1 MFAKTVVS
9 PKPTKCSLGTNL
21 REAAELLRLTAAPVP
36 VLDGSGKVAGL
47 LTVKGLARAILD
59 GISVDS
65 PINSYLEDAIIIN
78 GDTRVADLIGY
89 PLERIVIVDD
99 EGHLNGIISLEKMIE
114 NLLIQ
119 RDNVSGNLNAILA
132 ASNNCIISVDRTGL
146 ITYLNTKAGI
156 LLNVNIKVAVN
167 KPINQFIP
175 DSRLPEVARTGESEI
190 GQKFVFDNK
199 VFITN
204 RTPIILNGRIVGAVA
219 VFQDVTELQN
229 TLEELANVRNYK
241 EILETVIENDYDSI
255 VVVDQDGII
264 TMFNK
269 AYEQF
274 IGVPK
279 EKAIGYHVTDVI
291 ENTRMHIV
299 AKTGIAEMGELQKI
313 CGHEMICNRIPI
325 KKDGK
330 IWGALGKTMFRDV
343 REFTA
348 FAEKINKLQVELE
361 YYKDMVNKIQGTQY
375 SFEQIIGSSPELMEI
390 KAMAMRVAQSS
401 STILIRGESGTGKEL
416 FAHSIHYASPRK
428 NGPFIKVNCSAIPEN
443 LLESELFGYEEGA
456 FTGAKK
462 GGKLG
467 KFELANK
474 GTILLDEIGDM
485 AVNMQI
491 KLLRVLQEKEIERV
505 GGTTTIPID
514 VRVLA
519 ATNRSLEELIS
530 EGKFRLDLYY
540 RLNVVE
546 LRIPSLRQH
555 KSDLEELI
563 YFLLGKI
570 ATKMGCPVPTFDQE
584 ALHLILNYDWPG
596 NVRELENVLERCLN
610 FLDNNIIRATNLPIH
625 IRNYKQGKEL
635 NVLELK
641 DHLEETERV
650 AIINALKACTGNR
663 VKAAR
668 MLGISRASIY
678 QKIDKYGIN

>member
-1 MFAKTVVS
+1 MFARTVVS
-9 PKPTKCSLGTNL
+9 PDTVKCTTDTSLQ
-21 REAAELLRLTAAPVP
+21 EAAKLLSANSAPVA
-36 VLDGSGKVAGL
+36 VVDRMGKVAGL
-47 LTVKGLARAILD
+47 FTVKGMARAILD
-59 GISVDS
+59 GLKPHSSIGD
-65 PINSYLEDAIIIN
+65 YLDDAIIVKEDALVS
-78 GDTRVADLIGY
+78 GLVGY
-89 PLERIVIVDD
+89 PLERIVVED
-99 EGHLNGIISLEKMIE
+99 EQGHLLGTISLEKMIE
-114 NLLIQ
+114 QLLIQ
-119 RDNVSGNLNAILA
+119 RDSASGNLNAILA
-132 ASNNCIISVDRTGL
+132 ASNNCILSVDMSG
-146 ITYLNTKAGI
+146 IVTYLNKKASS
-156 LLNVNIKVAVN
+156 LLNKSVEEVINRHVNE
-167 KPINQFIP
+167 FIP
-175 DSRLPEVARTGESEI
+175 DSRLPEVAKTGVPEI
-190 GQKFVFDNK
+190 GQKFTFNDK
-199 VFITN
+199 IFITN
-204 RTPIILNGRIVGAVA
+204 RTPIIQNDKIVGAVA
-219 VFQDVTELQN
+219 VFQDITELQN
-229 TLEELANVRNYK
+229 TLEELANVKNYK

-255 VVVDQDGII
+255 VVVDHEGII

-279 EKAIGYHVTDVI
+279 EKAIGRHVTEVI

-299 AKTGIAEMGELQKI
+299 AKTGIAEMGQIQKI
-313 CGHEMICNRIPI
+313 AGHEMICNRIPI

-330 IWGALGKTMFRDV
+330 IWGALGKTMFRDM

-348 FAEKINKLQVELE
+348 FIEKINKLQTELE
-361 YYKDMVNKIQGTQY
+361 YYKDMVNKIQGSQY
-375 SFEQIIGSSPELMEI
+375 SFEQIIGSSPEMQEV

-428 NGPFIKVNCSAIPEN
+428 NGPFVKVNCSAIPEN

-467 KFELANK
+467 KFELAHK

-485 AVNMQI
+485 PLNMQI

-505 GGTTTIPID
+505 GGTTTVPID
-514 VRVLA
+514 VRVIA
-519 ATNRSLEELIS
+519 ATNRSLEDLIN

-546 LRIPSLRQH
+546 LKIPALRQH

-563 YFLLGKI
+563 HFLLGKI
-570 ATKMGCPVPTFDQE
+570 AAKMGCPVPTIDQE
-584 ALHLILNYDWPG
+584 ALSYIMNYDWPG

-610 FLDNNIIRATNLPIH
+610 FLDNNVIKATNLPYH
-625 IRNYKQGKEL
+625 IRNYKQGKEP

-641 DHLEETERV
+641 DHLEEAERV
-650 AIINALKACTGNR
+650 AIINALKLCAGNR
-663 VKAAR
+663 VKAAK

-678 QKIDKYGIN
+678 QKIDKYGIT